1 MNIIDAILE
10 LELLGY
16 RFTLEGANIVYSITG
31 NKPAASVVHPLLE
44 TIKGNKDEAVG
55 YLRDREEAI
64 DLASHLYA
72 QAEKAEK
79 MGDYDRWICLLEAAS
94 LARSKTYAQNEFD
107 RYRCPECPYLG
118 KGGLY
123 ELNDYLVLC
132 DMPCPVS
139 S

>member
-10 LELLGY
+10 LESLGY
-16 RFTLEGANIVYSITG
+16 RFTLEGANIVYSATG

-55 YLRDREEAI
+55 YLIDREEAI
-64 DLASHLYA
+64 DLVSHLFA

-79 MGDYDRWICLLEAAS
+79 IGDFDRSVRLLEAAG
-94 LARSKTYAQNEFD
+94 LARSKTYARNEFD

-118 KGGLY
+118 QGSLY

-132 DMPCPVS
+132 DKPCPVS